1 MYVSNHIGV
10 LIHLHNIQVLQYM
23 NIIENLG
30 TKIFSYKLLNLAW
43 KTSYMKIKL
52 KINDF
57 ALSSHDSFTKFDI
70 N

>member
-10 LIHLHNIQVLQYM
+10 LIHLHNIQIFSYM

-52 KINDF
+52 KMKIDDYE
-57 ALSSHDSFTKFDI
+57 LSSHE
-70 N
+70 